1 MVALIEQ
8 QSEPDGAVRRTAHAN
23 TLIKHPGTAAEWF
36 KTTIRFVTMFCVGG
50 PGEPG
55 EALFIDHLIAS
66 CRRAQVS
73 GELRDSLAQSA
84 DAPHSAPA
92 KPKSG

>member
-50 PGEPG
+50 PGE
-55 EALFIDHLIAS
+55 ALFLDHAS